1 MRTFMIL
8 ILLAMGNAPA
18 LARDFA
24 KTFADRPVAVWS
36 TSNHPDLK
44 FCIVTSISGRTGQ
57 ASTVVDKGEDTHV
70 IVHNWTSPIAGD
82 DVRGIFTIKP
92 DGQVEFRGQKEE
104 LMEYVSAC
112 TNL

>member
-1 MRTFMIL
+1 MRIFIFLML
-8 ILLAMGNAPA
+8 FSMWGAPA

-24 KTFADRPVAVWS
+24 KTFADEPAAVWP

-44 FCIVTSISGRTGQ
+44 FCIITSIAGKIGPAT
-57 ASTVVDKGEDTHV
+57 TVVDKGEDTLV

-92 DGQVEFRGQKEE
+92 DGQVEFRGHKTK
-104 LMEYVSAC
+104 LMDYVADC
-112 TNL
+112 TDL